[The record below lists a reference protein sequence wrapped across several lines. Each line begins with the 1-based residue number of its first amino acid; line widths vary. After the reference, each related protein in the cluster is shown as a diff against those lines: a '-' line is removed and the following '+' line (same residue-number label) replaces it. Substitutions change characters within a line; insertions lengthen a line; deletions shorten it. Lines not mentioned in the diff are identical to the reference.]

1 MPQFEQFE
9 VFSSL
14 IFWSLLSFGI
24 FFFLLKKFV
33 FPPILETLDEREKK
47 IRGDIESA
55 DKLKKE
61 AISIKEDLE
70 KELKSAHDKAKTI
83 VQMANSESK
92 KIQEK
97 SLEETQAKVKQMQN
111 DMEREIEV
119 SRNKLMSEVRGF
131 TAALTISSTEKFLK
145 KAMDDKDRKRLAEE
159 SIEEALKEMQQGKM
173 N

>member
-24 FFFLLKKFV
+24 LFFLLKKYA
-33 FPPILETLDEREKK
+33 FPPILETLEEREKK

-55 DKLKKE
+55 EKLKKE
-61 AISIKEDLE
+61 AVAIREELE
-70 KELKSAHDKAKTI
+70 KELKGAHDKAKTI
-83 VQMANSESK
+83 VQMATSEAK

-97 SLEETQAKVKQMQN
+97 SLEETQAKIKQMQN
-111 DMEREIEV
+111 EMEREIET
-119 SRNKLMSEVRGF
+119 SRNKLMAEVRGF
-131 TAALTISSTEKFLK
+131 TAALTIASTERFLK
-145 KAMDDKDRKRLAEE
+145 KVMDDSDRKKLAEE
-159 SIEEALKEMQQGKM
+159 SIEEVLKEMEQGRM

>member
-24 FFFLLKKFV
+24 LFVLLKKYA
-33 FPPILETLDEREKK
+33 FPPILETLEEREKK
-47 IRGDIESA
+47 IRGDIEGA
-55 DKLKKE
+55 EKLKVE
-61 AISIKEDLE
+61 AVAIREDLE
-70 KELKSAHDKAKTI
+70 KELKGAHDKAKTI
-83 VQMANSESK
+83 VQMAVSEAK

-111 DMEREIEV
+111 DMEREIET
-119 SRNKLMSEVRGF
+119 SRNKLMAEVRSF
-131 TAALTISSTEKFLK
+131 TAALTIASTERFLK
-145 KAMDDKDRKRLAEE
+145 KAMDDSDRKRLAEE
-159 SIEEALKEMQQGKM
+159 SIEEVLKEMQQGRM

>member
-61 AISIKEDLE
+61 AVSIKEDLE

-97 SLEETQAKVKQMQN
+97 SLEETQAPPMELGVKSGNSSMLPLSKPSYFAHNIFWLQRHKRYCLLHRLA
-111 DMEREIEV
+111 DE
-119 SRNKLMSEVRGF
+119 
-131 TAALTISSTEKFLK
+131 LTI
-145 KAMDDKDRKRLAEE
+145 
-159 SIEEALKEMQQGKM
+159 IEPEVL
-173 N
+173 

>member
-24 FFFLLKKFV
+24 FFLLLKKFV

-47 IRGDIESA
+47 IRGDIENA

-61 AISIKEDLE
+61 AVSIKEDLE

-97 SLEETQAKVKQMQN
+97 SLKETQAKIKQMQS

-119 SRNKLMSEVRGF
+119 SRNKLMSEIRSF

-145 KAMDDKDRKRLAEE
+145 KAMDDADRKRLAEE
-159 SIEEALKEMQQGKM
+159 SIEEVLKEMQQGKM